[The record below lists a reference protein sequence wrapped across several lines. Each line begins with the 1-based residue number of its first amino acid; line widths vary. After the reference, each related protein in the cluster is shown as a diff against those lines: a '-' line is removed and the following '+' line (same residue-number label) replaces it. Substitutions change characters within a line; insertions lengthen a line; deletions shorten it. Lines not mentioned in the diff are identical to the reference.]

1 MADPF
6 VAEIRIFPFNFA
18 PRGWAFC
25 DGQLLPLSQNTALF
39 SLLGTTYGG
48 NGQSN
53 FALPNMQGSAPM
65 HPGQGPGLS
74 LHDLGETGGSETVTL
89 LLTEMPLHSHT
100 PVNARASGGQANPTG
115 NMWGTSSAAKV
126 AANFYAP
133 AGGGTLAMNAG
144 ALATQGGNQPHNN
157 MMPYL
162 TLNFCIALQGVFPPR
177 T

>member
-18 PRGWAFC
+18 PKGWAFC

-48 NGQSN
+48 NGKSN
-53 FALPNMQGSAPM
+53 FALPDCQGNTAM

-74 LHDLGETGGSETVTL
+74 LHDLGETGGSETVSL
-89 LLTEMPLHSHT
+89 LESEIPSHSHSLNASLSDGLFT
-100 PVNARASGGQANPTG
+100 QPPQQLFAQGVGVNI
-115 NMWGTSSAAKV
+115 WGTTAPNVQLADT
-126 AANFYAP
+126 AIAP
-133 AGGGTLAMNAG
+133 AGGD
-144 ALATQGGNQPHNN
+144 QPHNN
-157 MMPYL
+157 MQPYL

>member
-18 PRGWAFC
+18 PKGWAFC

-48 NGQSN
+48 NGKSN
-53 FALPNMQGSAPM
+53 FALPDLQGRGPM

-74 LHDLGETGGSETVTL
+74 LHDLGETGGSETVSLLESEIPSHNHALRGSNSVGDVTSPGGATMARPGNVMIYQQTTNANLVSLAPQTL
-89 LLTEMPLHSHT
+89 
-100 PVNARASGGQANPTG
+100 
-115 NMWGTSSAAKV
+115 
-126 AANFYAP
+126 AP
-133 AGGGTLAMNAG
+133 AGGD
-144 ALATQGGNQPHNN
+144 QPHNN
-157 MMPYL
+157 LQPYL

-177 T
+177 S